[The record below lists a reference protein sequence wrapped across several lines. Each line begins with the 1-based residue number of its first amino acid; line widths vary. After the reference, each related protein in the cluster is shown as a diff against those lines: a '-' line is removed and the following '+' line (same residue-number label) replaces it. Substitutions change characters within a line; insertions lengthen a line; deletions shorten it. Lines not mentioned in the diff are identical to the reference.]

1 MDTNY
6 DVFDILGIS
15 RKEDSYTN
23 LVKYLFDN
31 WNDFKQKFIEKFAEN
46 TKDEFEL
53 ETRNTYNLI
62 NDIDIEI
69 EVEHHRKKIVPDM
82 ILHSKKEIIIIENKI
97 FSGEGYRQ
105 TIEYSSKK
113 YLEEVERKFNIKEA
127 KFNFYFMT
135 LDGIKAYSQNFKSI
149 KWSELIADCCKDT
162 SEIKKDP
169 RLKIL
174 VDDLVQRCKQ
184 YENIPEPADNESI
197 CTYLNKRTKFITNEK
212 LFETYMRKVLEG
224 IIHPENNKYNF
235 NCEFSTS
242 DNRNGHVSLV
252 YLFKKDWRG
261 IDIENAKQG
270 DSCRFI
276 HIEFNMPEN
285 LKEINLCIHYGGY
298 PYKREKEW
306 NNLKNDEYFKN
317 IIEDYEVER
326 KRFKDN
332 IYSKLNPNWKKIG
345 KCITLAE
352 TSISKQVELQE
363 MKKWA
368 EENVEFAYNLIEE
381 FK

>member
-31 WNDFKQKFIEKFAEN
+31 WNYFKQKFIEEFAEN

-53 ETRNTYNLI
+53 ETRNTYSLI

-69 EVEHHRKKIVPDM
+69 NVEHHRKKILPDM

-97 FSGEGYRQ
+97 FSGEGYKQ

-113 YLEEVERKFNIKEA
+113 YLDVVERKFNIKHA

-135 LDGIKAYSQNFKSI
+135 LDGIKAYSPNFKSI
-149 KWSELIADCCKDT
+149 KWSKLIANCCKET
-162 SEIKKDP
+162 SEIEKYP

-197 CTYLNKRTKFITNEK
+197 CTYLNKRTKFITTEK
-212 LFETYMRKVLEG
+212 LFKIYMTEVLKD
-224 IIHPENNKYNF
+224 IVPKYNF
-235 NCEFSTS
+235 YYDFSTS

-252 YLFKKDWRG
+252 YLYKKDWRG
-261 IDIENAKQG
+261 IDIEKAKQG

-285 LKEINLCIHYGGY
+285 LKEINLCIHYEGY
-298 PYKREKEW
+298 PYKTAEEW
-306 NNLKNDEYFKN
+306 NNFKKKEDFKE
-317 IIEDYEVER
+317 IIENYEAER
-326 KRFKDN
+326 NIFKGN
-332 IYSKLNPNWKKIG
+332 IYSKLNPNWKRVG
-345 KCITLAE
+345 RCITLVE
-352 TSISKQVELQE
+352 TSISKEVELQE
-363 MKKWA
+363 IKKWA
-368 EENVEFAYNLIEE
+368 EENVEFAYKLIEE

>member
-31 WNDFKQKFIEKFAEN
+31 WNGFKQKFIKKFVGDKAVYK
-46 TKDEFEL
+46 KDEFEL
-53 ETRNTYNLI
+53 ETRNT
-62 NDIDIEI
+62 IDLEI
-69 EVEHHRKKIVPDM
+69 EVEHSRKKIVPDM
-82 ILHSKKEIIIIENKI
+82 ILYSKEEIIIIENKI
-97 FSGEGYRQ
+97 FSGEGYEQ
-105 TIEYSSKK
+105 TNDYSSETALKK
-113 YLEEVERKFNIKEA
+113 IEQKFNIKNA
-127 KFNFYFMT
+127 KFYFYFMT
-135 LDGIKAYSQNFKSI
+135 LDGIEACSSKFKPI
-149 KWSELIADCCKDT
+149 KWSDLIINCCDDT

-174 VDDLVQRCKQ
+174 VDDLVQRCEQ
-184 YENIPEPADNESI
+184 YENVLEPADNESI
-197 CTYLNKRTKFITNEK
+197 CTYLNKRTKFITTEN
-212 LFETYMRKVLEG
+212 LFKTYMLKVLKD
-224 IIHPENNKYNF
+224 INKKYNF
-235 NCEFSTS
+235 NYEFSTAG
-242 DNRNGHVSLV
+242 NMNGHVSLV
-252 YLFKKDWRG
+252 YLYKNDWRG
-261 IDIENAKQG
+261 IEIEEAKQG

-285 LKEINLCIHYGGY
+285 LKEINLCIHYEGY
-298 PYKREKEW
+298 PYKRAGEW
-306 NNLKNDEYFKN
+306 NKLKKDENKKK
-317 IIEDYEVER
+317 IIEDYEAKR
-326 KRFKDN
+326 KKFKDN
-332 IYSKLNPNWKKIG
+332 IYSKLNPNWKRIG
-345 KCITLAE
+345 KCITLVE